1 MARPDEISST
11 ERLLSLI
18 RTKGDHDTGV
28 ASSPVA
34 LPTKNAKKEEPPKWG
49 RQTSRGSRRKG
60 MRVGVDIG
68 EKDIKLV
75 AVGMGL
81 DRKPV
86 LMNWAIMPM
95 EPDIAKDANNL
106 ARFLKSALSGFGA
119 NNRKIE
125 LWGCISSANVE
136 TRAMRIPKV
145 PAKQIPNAVLWAF
158 RKEAAFNEKTDIF
171 DYHIIGEILEENTPK
186 LQVMA
191 STAPKNEVDGLKRL
205 FIKCGYPLSGISIVP
220 FALQNL
226 FRFGWLETNDKDV
239 CALFIGRDW
248 SRIAIFSKG
257 NLVLSRD
264 IKAGMISLV
273 QAVSEGIAS
282 LRDEISFQMLD
293 MRDRAWEDTSDQRMQ
308 LDEDQSQQLLD
319 DFIDPA
325 DDGKSPAL
333 SEKDLFDMIR
343 PALDRI
349 LRQVEM
355 TFAHYNQHFSGQ
367 RVQRIYISGQISGQ
381 PLVSGYFNDQLG
393 LEVEGMD
400 PFGQSTLAKGVQ
412 VPDEKRVCSDFTPAA
427 GLALSSMSR
436 TPNFLYTFKD
446 KVRKRSIRR
455 FDSSVLV
462 MFALVMVLFGGAY
475 QYLAHE
481 NRIKDRGVV
490 RLQAEL
496 DQFSPRLDKNLVME
510 LAGQTVLRMKRLSS
524 ISRRYLGLAVVNE
537 IARITPDK
545 VKLVSLTAEFGP
557 LGGKSKGGK
566 TRYLVVDGV
575 VLGDRL
581 TFDVVLAGYML
592 ELGNSPLFEKPSI
605 EKRSLEILDSED
617 VLRFAVRLN
626 MI

>member
-28 ASSPVA
+28 APSPVA
-34 LPTKNAKKEEPPKWG
+34 PSTKNAKKEKPPEWK
-49 RQTSRGSRRKG
+49 QQANRGSRRKG
-60 MRVGVDIG
+60 LRIGVDIG

-75 AVGMGL
+75 AVGLGL

-95 EPDIAKDANNL
+95 EPDIAKDGNNL
-106 ARFLKSALSGFGA
+106 TRFLKSALLGFGA
-119 NNRKIE
+119 NRRKIE

-145 PAKQIPNAVLWAF
+145 TAKQIPNAVLWAF
-158 RKEAAFNEKTDIF
+158 RKEAAFDEKTDIF
-171 DYHIIGEILEENTPK
+171 DYHVIGEILEENTPK

-191 STAPKNEVDGLKRL
+191 STAPKHEVDGLKQL

-264 IKAGMISLV
+264 IKAGMKSLV

-282 LRDEISFQMLD
+282 LQDEISFQMLD

-319 DFIDPA
+319 NFINSA
-325 DDGKSPAL
+325 DEATSSVLP
-333 SEKDLFDMIR
+333 EKDLFDMIR

-393 LEVEGMD
+393 LEVEGVD
-400 PFGQSTLAKGVQ
+400 PFVRSSLAEGVQ
-412 VPDEKRVCSDFTPAA
+412 APGETQVRADFAPAA
-427 GLALSSMSR
+427 GLALSSMR
-436 TPNFLYTFKD
+436 LTPNFLYTYKD
-446 KVRKRSIRR
+446 KSRKRTIRW
-455 FDSSVLV
+455 FDSAVLV
-462 MFALVMVLFGGAY
+462 GFALIVLLLGGIY
-475 QYLAHE
+475 QFFDHQ
-481 NRIKDRGVV
+481 NSKKDKGVE
-490 RLQAEL
+490 RLQSEL
-496 DQFSPRLDKNLVME
+496 DRFSPRLGQNLVLT
-510 LAGQTVLRMKRLSS
+510 LADQTVVQMKRLSVVS
-524 ISRRYLGLAVVNE
+524 QRYMGLAVVNE
-537 IARITPDK
+537 IARITPAK
-545 VKLVSLTAEFGP
+545 VKLVSLTAEFDPPG
-557 LGGKSKGGK
+557 GGAKKGKS
-566 TRYLVVDGV
+566 RHVIVDGV

-581 TFDVVLAGYML
+581 TFDAVLAEYIL
-592 ELGNSPLFEKPSI
+592 KLGNSPMFQKPSI
-605 EKRSLEILDSED
+605 EKRTLENLDGKD
-617 VLRFAVRLN
+617 VLRFAVRAK